1 MTRNKYIVCMILSV
15 VFAYSCRKADDIL
28 KDDSTKNNTSA
39 ANSNARLGPGTGPAV
54 LDPLTYLMNLDNPLR
69 DVYFS
74 SFLNPATPFSSL
86 LAGGGGGYPPP
97 VPCCSDIC
105 LTGTFQT
112 PTSGG
117 WCGTIIP
124 NSTYSVYVPGM
135 EDSWG
140 NKIWYTA
147 KYGTDA
153 RQMYYIYYP
162 TTIPKTAN
170 SPIVV
175 LIHGGGWSSGPDPI
189 KVNGFNSVY
198 TQASLQQS
206 NNLVKNLL
214 AQGYVVIAPLYRL
227 VQVADND
234 PDILANTTTVQDQI
248 NDIDACIT
256 HIRTNFPSCLNLNA
270 NSIQVLG
277 ESAGGHL
284 AMMYAYTKANPSY
297 VKSVVSVSGPANMNQ
312 MANYI
317 WKRPKLFAIN
327 NDYIMRD
334 PNLVANRTDNHFPF
348 YGVYDPND
356 PGAANLVVSMVHP
369 PVTTV
374 RDIKLYTANL
384 SQPTVTTV
392 SVSGWLLNLSKRV
405 SNNFN
410 LALSCIRQQSTTVGN
425 PLTNTALVA
434 ISPCA
439 ALNASRIVPTFLI
452 HGNDDWVVP
461 YNFAD
466 STMDTRLSAV
476 GGLIGTYT
484 SSGSTSSPAAIPTSY
499 SSLSAKHIIK
509 LYGNDG
515 TATTLNDGH
524 SNHDVANNT
533 QTQPDILTWLNGHK

>member
-1 MTRNKYIVCMILSV
+1 MILSV

-39 ANSNARLGPGTGPAV
+39 ANSNSRLGPGTGPTV

-74 SFLNPATPFSSL
+74 TFLNPGTPFSSL

-147 KYGTDA
+147 KYGPDT
-153 RQMYYIYYP
+153 RQMYYVYYP

-175 LIHGGGWSSGPDPI
+175 LIHGGGWNTGPDPT

-198 TQASLQQS
+198 TLDATRTSD
-206 NNLVKNLL
+206 NIVKNLL

-227 VQVADND
+227 VEVGDTITD
-234 PDILANTTTVQDQI
+234 VLAGSISVQNQI
-248 NDIDACIT
+248 NDIDACIS

-317 WKRPKLFAIN
+317 WKRPKLFTSG
-327 NDYIMRD
+327 NDFIWRD
-334 PNLVANRTDNHFPF
+334 PNLLSTDNHFPF
-348 YGVYDPND
+348 YGIYDP
-356 PGAANLVVSMVHP
+356 AAAGQQNLVAAIVNP
-369 PVTTV
+369 PKALLANT
-374 RDIKLYTANL
+374 KLYRANL
-384 SQPTVTTV
+384 SWLVPTNPADPVIT
-392 SVSGWLLNLSKRV
+392 SWILNLTKRV
-405 SNNFN
+405 TNNYN
-410 LALSCIRQQSTTVGN
+410 LAQSLVHQSITN
-425 PLTNTALVA
+425 PLTNSALAA

-439 ALNASRIVPTFLI
+439 ALNASRIVPSFLI

-461 YNFAD
+461 YQFSD
-466 STMDTRLSAV
+466 STMDTRLNTV

-484 SSGSTSSPAAIPTSY
+484 SIGTTSSPSNIPTSY
-499 SSLSAKHIIK
+499 SGLTAKHIIK

-515 TATTLNDGH
+515 TSTALNDGH

-533 QTQPDILTWLNGHK
+533 QTQADILTWLNGHK